1 MLFKRNLLACEQA
14 CQVILQK
21 VFINRAVHG
30 KICIKN
36 KLSEPILFL
45 VFVANRQWWFQ
56 FSYCKS
62 CLIARRQ
69 YILETVKNC
78 GGKSQIILS
87 KKVFSFSARYN
98 QKPEA
103 NFKIVFFHCKG
114 IKERLLK
121 NCIQMVVMID
131 KHLRSQVTSELLLRQ
146 TPKKSFCFLNS
157 RLSYKIISNHFN
169 FSLNF
174 TKCVAFSFFFN

>member
-36 KLSEPILFL
+36 KLSEAILFP

-56 FSYCKS
+56 FNYCKTY
-62 CLIARRQ
+62 LTARRQ
-69 YILETVKNC
+69 YILETEKNC

-87 KKVFSFSARYN
+87 KKVFSFLAIYN

-103 NFKIVFFHCKG
+103 NFKIVFFYCKG
-114 IKERLLK
+114 RKERLLK
-121 NCIQMVVMID
+121 
-131 KHLRSQVTSELLLRQ
+131 KLH
-146 TPKKSFCFLNS
+146 
-157 RLSYKIISNHFN
+157 SNGSNDWETFALTGYFWATAETN
-169 FSLNF
+169 
-174 TKCVAFSFFFN
+174 T